1 MARENRAA
9 ARLAAVQALY
19 QMEVTG
25 KGLNEICAEFE
36 AFWIGSEIEGD
47 LYQPAEIAFF
57 RAILAGVLA
66 DQGEIDRRIDT
77 TLQDNWPLRRIET
90 VMRAILRAG
99 TYELKQRKDVP
110 ARVVIAEYADVAA
123 AFLAREEVGMIN
135 AVLDTLARR
144 LRPKEFEGR

>member
-1 MARENRAA
+1 MARQERAA

-25 KGLNEICAEFE
+25 KGLNEACAEFE
-36 AFWIGSEIEGD
+36 TFWIGSEIEGE

-57 RAILAGVLA
+57 RDILAGILA
-66 DQGEIDRRIDT
+66 DQVEIDQLVDK
-77 TLQDNWPLRRIET
+77 TLQDGWPLTRIET

-99 TYELKQRKDVP
+99 TYELKKRRDVP

-123 AFLAREEVGMIN
+123 AFLARE
-135 AVLDTLARR
+135 
-144 LRPKEFEGR
+144 

>member
-1 MARENRAA
+1 MAREQRAA

-25 KGLNEICAEFE
+25 KGLKEACAEFE
-36 AFWIGSEIEGD
+36 TFWIGGEIEGD

-57 RAILAGVLA
+57 RDILGGILA
-66 DQGEIDRRIDT
+66 DQAEIDQLIDT
-77 TLQDNWPLRRIET
+77 TLQDGWPLRRVET

-123 AFLAREEVGMIN
+123 AFLEREEVGMIN
-135 AVLDTLARR
+135 AVLDTLARQ
-144 LRPKEFEGR
+144 LRAGEFEGR